1 MSAEKTPPP
10 EMPPLQKWLCSR
22 ELKLPATPDKLM
34 TELRACLQKAKKG
47 RKLKN
52 NQDDITHHLLK
63 KSAPIDSELYQRLK
77 LDPNEHPR
85 DQIVSIVGGKK
96 DYKDDANSL
105 HFLRED
111 GARFNFALTLHLIP
125 KQDMILLAY
134 DFELRFAG
142 IAALSFVR
150 FDLNPPANSRKDKMR
165 CHLHLNQND
174 DGLSVPAPLMHPVEL
189 LNLFID
195 DLWQGKVRHH

>member
-22 ELKLPATPDKLM
+22 ELELPATPSDLVSKL
-34 TELRACLQKAKKG
+34 RICLLNAKKG

-52 NQDDITHHLLK
+52 SREEITHKLLK
-63 KSAPIDSELYQRLK
+63 MSPVDSNLYERLK
-77 LDPNEHPR
+77 LTPEEHPLK
-85 DQIVSIVGGKK
+85 QVVSIMGGQK

-111 GARFNFALTLHLIP
+111 GARFNFALTLHLPP
-125 KQDMILLAY
+125 KRNMILLAY

-142 IAALSFVR
+142 IEALSFVR
-150 FDLNPPANSRKDKMR
+150 FDLNPPANSREDKMR

-174 DGLSVPAPLMHPVEL
+174 DGLSVPAPLMHPLEL

-195 DLWQGKVRHH
+195 GLRQGKVRHH